1 MRLRLRNRNK
11 LLSRFT
17 TLKRRTP
24 LLSSI
29 HLNFITLHYTYI
41 IAVTLLC
48 SIIVYPGGQLSYT
61 DALFF
66 SAGSATQSGLNPLDL
81 NKLHTYQ
88 QVFLWLGSMVANPIV
103 VHSFLVFVRLYWFE
117 KRFQNVVREA
127 MFWRRTKTRTWSR
140 SRSGSGSGTKSGDQE
155 REGDVERAE
164 RGVRGREIVV
174 LRDEQGRAQGRF
186 LEQGR
191 TKVEGEE
198 EDGESR
204 GSERSGS
211 FEREREGE
219 DRDTGSPSE
228 RRRQVDDGEM
238 EQPPRLPQRRP
249 SDHHIAFLENQ
260 RRMTRA
266 LRIPSP
272 REYDRGGMPQS
283 VDDNEDNELARRV
296 RSQSVDSRRKGQA
309 GPGEHITIEEPEI
322 MRHRRTSTTGFPR
335 LGSRRHTTAEEQSK
349 DRNEF
354 PSARR
359 TTSRRST
366 LTNFFRSLTQEEEQ
380 APYLS
385 WHPTLGRNS
394 AFVDLTEEQRNEL
407 GGIEYRAL
415 KTLAGILIGYFLG
428 FHLLGIVCLVPWI
441 LHTRWG
447 QYVQQVG
454 VGRPWWGVFMSGSAF
469 NDQGFSLHPDS
480 MIPFN
485 NALFPLLLM
494 TFLIIIGNTG
504 FPCMLRFMI
513 WFLWKCAPRGS
524 ALWEELHFLLD
535 HPRRCFTLL
544 FPRSATWWLF
554 WVLVLLNGIDLIF
567 FIILDVRFRFCL
579 LSLWMSRVLTL

>member
-11 LLSRFT
+11 LLARLT
-17 TLKRRTP
+17 ALKRRIP
-24 LLSSI
+24 VLSSI
-29 HLNFITLHYTYI
+29 HFNFITLHYCYI
-41 IAVTLLC
+41 IAVAILC
-48 SIIVYPGGQLSYT
+48 SIILYPGGQMSYT

-66 SAGSATQSGLNPLDL
+66 AAGTATQSGLNPIDL

-117 KRFQNVVREA
+117 KRFQHVVREA
-127 MFWRRTKTRTWSR
+127 KFWRRTR
-140 SRSGSGSGTKSGDQE
+140 TKSRAATMAGEQD
-155 REGDVERAE
+155 REQERAE
-164 RGVRGREIVV
+164 RGVRGRQIVV
-174 LRDEQGRAQGRF
+174 LRDAQGRAQGHF
-186 LEQGR
+186 LEQGKR
-191 TKVEGEE
+191 KLESDSEEG
-198 EDGESR
+198 DSR
-204 GSERSGS
+204 GSTEGSGS
-211 FEREREGE
+211 ASGSGSTEREREGE
-219 DRDTGSPSE
+219 TEGNTGSPSGE
-228 RRRQVDDGEM
+228 QRGPVGQDDVSPMSDSE
-238 EQPPRLPQRRP
+238 ESAPSKAPRKR
-249 SDHHIAFLENQ
+249 SNEHHIAFLENQ
-260 RRMTRA
+260 RRKTRA

-283 VDDNEDNELARRV
+283 VDDNEDNELVRRMT
-296 RSQSVDSRRKGQA
+296 SQSVDSRRRRESKGQA

-322 MRHRRTSTTGFPR
+322 MRQRRTSTTGFPR
-335 LGSRRHTTAEEQSK
+335 LGSRRGTTVEQSK

-354 PSARR
+354 PSARP
-359 TTSRRST
+359 TMSRRST
-366 LTNFFRSLTQEEEQ
+366 LTNFFRSFAQEAEQ

-415 KTLAGILIGYFLG
+415 KTLAGILIGYFIG

-441 LHTRWG
+441 LHTHWG
-447 QYVQQVG
+447 QYVREVG
-454 VGRPWWGVFMSGSAF
+454 VGRPWWAVFMSGSAF

-480 MIPFN
+480 MIPFQ

-554 WVLVLLNGIDLIF
+554 WVLVMLNGVDLIF
-567 FIILDVRFRFCL
+567 FIILDVSPFP
-579 LSLWMSRVLTL
+579 S